1 MEHHKNHQKNVN
13 LKIRVLVVQT
23 LAAGQWSWFLFKPDF
38 YSSSENFWKFKILN
52 QTFMYLKLQDSS
64 MLRNFN
70 MVCIEPWKPR
80 KPGKWIVLHKS
91 QGEHVK
97 SHDPKWNLFES
108 GKSEAIFFNRMLN
121 RLMNSCIWVLSLVSK
136 LFFSLFLFSQ
146 LKGKVSMSLIQVLI
160 RRMVI

>member
-52 QTFMYLKLQDSS
+52 QTFTYLKLQDSS
-64 MLRNFN
+64 MLCNFN

-80 KPGKWIVLHKS
+80 KPGKRILLHES
-91 QGEHVK
+91 QGELVK
-97 SHDPKWNLFES
+97 SRDPKWNLFAW
-108 GKSEAIFFNRMLN
+108 GKSEAIFFNVEQIDE
-121 RLMNSCIWVLSLVSK
+121 LMHMGFIFRFKVLLFVIPFLSSK
-136 LFFSLFLFSQ
+136 
-146 LKGKVSMSLIQVLI
+146 
-160 RRMVI
+160 R